1 MLKATKANV
10 NVKATTPTRS
20 SRPVPMTL
28 KKQVIVSPARP
39 RSFKIGDKAVYPAH
53 GVGVIK
59 GIESRDI
66 CGSKQDFY
74 VLQILSSGATLMVPT
89 EGSLKAGMREV
100 ISDDEIEKVYVILKS
115 PGRVTQ
121 TTWNRRFRE
130 FNDKLRTG
138 SLADVAEVLR
148 DLNSLKGDKDLS
160 FGEKRML
167 DKARSMIV
175 AEIGAAR
182 GRAEGEVEVELE
194 QILLPH

>member
-1 MLKATKANV
+1 
-10 NVKATTPTRS
+10 
-20 SRPVPMTL
+20 
-28 KKQVIVSPARP
+28 
-39 RSFKIGDKAVYPAH
+39 
-53 GVGVIK
+53 
-59 GIESRDI
+59 
-66 CGSKQDFY
+66 
-74 VLQILSSGATLMVPT
+74 MVPT